1 MCRAYDNFTS
11 FLRNFYLEYIYLY
24 LCIFDDYSHDNNTYD
39 TYDTHDAYDT
49 HDTHD
54 TYIQLDEDEFENKN
68 KHKHEIELKH
78 YSNDIYNKENTIII
92 VDIPSNLSNIRLR
105 KIDTEDKYEDF
116 VIMNL

>member
-24 LCIFDDYSHDNNTYD
+24 LCIFDDYTHDN
-39 TYDTHDAYDT
+39 DT
-49 HDTHD
+49 HDTHNS
-54 TYIQLDEDEFENKN
+54 YIQLDHYQNDEDEIENKN
-68 KHKHEIELKH
+68 KHEIELKH

-105 KIDTEDKYEDF
+105 KIDAEDKYEDF